1 LKIRSILG
9 AVILA
14 FSLLF
19 PYVQNTTHALQ
30 EEPDP
35 EWEMVAPGIQYRLY
49 TLPTPNRVHVARMDR
64 NAYQATLDTSI
75 AMGRLAS
82 GRETVLNMARRYDD
96 VINYWGDTTLDE
108 LGNPVREPGWGT
120 RNRVAVAING
130 FYFNPTTGYPIQG
143 LVQSGAYARRFDDC
157 ESGTGGSG
165 FAWGLDRNA
174 FIGESV
180 RHYLST
186 FTYDSFN
193 KLIGETRTYPQYIIP
208 ANPTAPPVQLHGLN
222 RIRGE
227 DEVILYTPQYDIQ
240 TYTPITGTEVLVEL
254 AGPNMIDPVPLV
266 VEESFESEMGK
277 IITQTV
283 TGTQFTITG
292 TVKGVLPHQGS
303 SLIPFDHVVISA
315 GSLVSGTLTSSFKTG
330 DVINISQT
338 VFGCMGKPNY
348 PWGHTYTSIGG
359 AFYFLQNGII
369 NSFSNRGEANVRDP
383 RTAIA
388 FNADYVYFIVV
399 DGRDPY
405 WSVGMSIGQ
414 LAAFARDTLGAT
426 HGIAEDGGG
435 SSTMV
440 VNGTVVNNPFCNNV
454 VCRSKVFMPLVERA
468 QPPENQAVEAAA
480 AADPY
485 ARLVANGV
493 MMVVVEPALRSEA
506 FIPGQRVYTS
516 SQANVRLGP
525 GLNYAPI
532 TSVLGGVNGTVQD
545 HPGGLN
551 GIYAKSIYW
560 WKIKF
565 DNGTEGWVS
574 ETLLRAGSTP

>member
-30 EEPDP
+30 EPDP
-35 EWEMVAPGIQYRLY
+35 EWETVAPGIQYRLF
-49 TLPTPNRVHVARMDR
+49 TLPTPNRVYVARMDR

-108 LGNPVREPGWGT
+108 IGNPVREPGWGT

-143 LVQSGAYARRFDDC
+143 MVQSGWYARRFDDC

-186 FTYDSFN
+186 YTYDKAN
-193 KLIGETRTYPQYIIP
+193 NLIDETRTYPQYVIP
-208 ANPTAPPVQLHGLN
+208 ADPTAPPVQLHGLN

-240 TYTPITGTEVLVEL
+240 TYTPITGTEVLIEL
-254 AGPNMIDPVPLV
+254 ARPNMIDPVPLV
-266 VEESFESEMGK
+266 VEESHEFEMGK
-277 IITQTV
+277 IVKQTV
-283 TGTQFTITG
+283 TGAQYTITG
-292 TVKGVLPHQGS
+292 TVKSVLPHQGS

-315 GSLVSGTLTSSFKTG
+315 GSLVSGTLTSSLNTG
-330 DVINISQT
+330 DTINISQT
-338 VFGCMGKPNY
+338 IFGCMDKPDY

-359 AFYFLQNGII
+359 AFYFLQDGII

-388 FNADYVYFIVV
+388 FNDDYVYFIVV

-414 LAAFARDTLGAT
+414 LAGFARDTLGAT

-440 VNGTVVNNPFCNNV
+440 VNGVVVNNTLCNNIY
-454 VCRSKVFMPLVERA
+454 CKSKVFLPLVTR
-468 QPPENQAVEAAA
+468 PETPDNLATAAV

-506 FIPGQRVYTS
+506 FTHGQRVYTS

-532 TSVLGGVNGTVQD
+532 TSVLGGSNGAVLD
-545 HPGGLN
+545 HGGGLN
-551 GIYAKSIYW
+551 GIYAKGLYW
-560 WKIKF
+560 WKIQF

-574 ETLLRAGSTP
+574 ETLLRVGTTP